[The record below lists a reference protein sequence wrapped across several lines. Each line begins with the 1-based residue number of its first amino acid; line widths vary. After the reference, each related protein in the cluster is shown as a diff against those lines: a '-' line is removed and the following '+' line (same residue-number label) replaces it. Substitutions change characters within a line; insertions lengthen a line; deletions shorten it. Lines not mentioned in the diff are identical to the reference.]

1 MLKALQLAHY
11 YDANGVFLCDKNHAF
26 IIKYLIIR
34 YLVKCRNFS
43 FFRTKTNFFQN
54 NAAIWSC
61 LSNKFSMHVAKF
73 LLFYKYLFYICLCVV
88 GEMET
93 S

>member
-1 MLKALQLAHY
+1 MLKALQLALY
-11 YDANGVFLCDKNHAF
+11 YDTNGVFLCDKKYAF
-26 IIKYLIIR
+26 IIKCLIIR
-34 YLVKCRNFS
+34 CLVKCRNSS

-61 LSNKFSMHVAKF
+61 LSNNFGIHVAFKNKISKI
-73 LLFYKYLFYICLCVV
+73 LFIII
-88 GEMET
+88 

>member
-34 YLVKCRNFS
+34 YFGKVS
-43 FFRTKTNFFQN
+43 
-54 NAAIWSC
+54 
-61 LSNKFSMHVAKF
+61 KF
-73 LLFYKYLFYICLCVV
+73 
-88 GEMET
+88 
-93 S
+93 

>member
-11 YDANGVFLCDKNHAF
+11 YDANGVFLCDKKYAF
-26 IIKYLIIR
+26 IIKCLIIR
-34 YLVKCRNFS
+34 CLVKCRNFS

-61 LSNKFSMHVAKF
+61 LSNKFSMHVAFKNKISKI
-73 LLFYKYLFYICLCVV
+73 LFIII
-88 GEMET
+88 

>member
-1 MLKALQLAHY
+1 MLKALQLALY
-11 YDANGVFLCDKNHAF
+11 YDTNGVFLCDKKYAF
-26 IIKYLIIR
+26 IIKCLIIR
-34 YLVKCRNFS
+34 CLVKCRNFS

-61 LSNKFSMHVAKF
+61 LSNNFGIHVAKF

-88 GEMET
+88 GEMEA

>member
-11 YDANGVFLCDKNHAF
+11 YDANGVFLCDKKYAF
-26 IIKYLIIR
+26 IIKCLIIR
-34 YLVKCRNFS
+34 CLVKCRNFS

-61 LSNKFSMHVAKF
+61 LSNKFSMHVAKAESSTKCEF
-73 LLFYKYLFYICLCVV
+73 TLSFC
-88 GEMET
+88 
-93 S
+93 